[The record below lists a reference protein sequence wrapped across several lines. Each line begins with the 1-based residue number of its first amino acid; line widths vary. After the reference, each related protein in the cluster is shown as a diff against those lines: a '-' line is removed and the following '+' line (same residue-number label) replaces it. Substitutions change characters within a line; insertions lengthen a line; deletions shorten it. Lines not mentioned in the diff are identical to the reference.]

1 MEYTCED
8 CGRTLPRRGWMG
20 PDPEV
25 CKRCQNA
32 RYLAKLGPEGR
43 ALLYERKRLRS
54 KASRLRKRIRIAKA
68 ELRSVE
74 TRLAALAGASGPRSA
89 P

>member
-8 CGRTLPRRGWMG
+8 CGRTLARRGWMG
-20 PDPEV
+20 PSPRV
-25 CKRCQNA
+25 CKRCQNK

-54 KASRLRKRIRIAKA
+54 RASRLRKRIREAEA
-68 ELRSVE
+68 ELQSVK
-74 TRLAALAGASGPRSA
+74 TRLAALSGASGPGST